1 MVGLQHGTS
10 ALPVFIG
17 SPDLIAPLPCV
28 SLEARSATAVFWE
41 SVFSSL
47 TKSMTRERHYRK
59 HPPCHSFPPAHYLP
73 ILFRY
78 ALKELIKD
86 VNAQLA
92 LVQDETERARLAES
106 TKFGIFV
113 VHNKLKEKAAEIPA
127 GVAYFAGMDI
137 PDVWVDY
144 PWEMVD
150 ILQHDELKRQDDA
163 EAAAAKQ

>member
-1 MVGLQHGTS
+1 VLSST
-10 ALPVFIG
+10 
-17 SPDLIAPLPCV
+17 PCCP
-28 SLEARSATAVFWE
+28 
-41 SVFSSL
+41 
-47 TKSMTRERHYRK
+47 Y
-59 HPPCHSFPPAHYLP
+59 
-73 ILFRY
+73 RY

-86 VNAQLA
+86 VTAQLA
-92 LVQDETERARLAES
+92 LVQDPTERARLAET